1 MKSLVALIF
10 VLAFVG
16 LGQPALM
23 NIHRFRSGGS
33 DTPVLSTRSPPDIK
47 IRDLRKQ
54 FIKEILKP
62 NLTKWYGHTLLHHGL
77 WFDVGKI
84 LKDMTK
90 NVERNNYKKISLL
103 SPAPLLK
110 YKLRS

>member
-1 MKSLVALIF
+1 MKSLVVLIF

-62 NLTKWYGHTLLHHGL
+62 NLAKWYGHYGL

-84 LKDMTK
+84 LKDMMK
-90 NVERNNYKKISLL
+90 NGERNNYKKISLL

-110 YKLRS
+110 YKLRL

>member
-16 LGQPALM
+16 LGQPALV

-33 DTPVLSTRSPPDIK
+33 DTPVLSTRSPPEIK
-47 IRDLRKQ
+47 VRDLRKQ
-54 FIKEILKP
+54 FIREILKP
-62 NLTKWYGHTLLHHGL
+62 NLAKWYGHYGL

-90 NVERNNYKKISLL
+90 NGERNNNKKISLL

-110 YKLRS
+110 YKLRL

>member
-23 NIHRFRSGGS
+23 NIHRFRSDGV
-33 DTPVLSTRSPPDIK
+33 DTIVLSTRSPPDIK

-62 NLTKWYGHTLLHHGL
+62 NLTKWYGHLYCGL
-77 WFDVGKI
+77 WFDAGKI
-84 LKDMTK
+84 LKDMMK
-90 NVERNNYKKISLL
+90 NGERDNYKKISLL

-110 YKLRS
+110 YKLRL

>member
-62 NLTKWYGHTLLHHGL
+62 NLTKWYAHLYYGL

-110 YKLRS
+110 YKLRL

>member
-62 NLTKWYGHTLLHHGL
+62 NLAKWYGHYGL

-90 NVERNNYKKISLL
+90 NGERNNYKKISLL
-103 SPAPLLK
+103 SPTPLLK
-110 YKLRS
+110 YKLRL

>member
-1 MKSLVALIF
+1 MKSLVVLIF

-62 NLTKWYGHTLLHHGL
+62 NLAKWYGHYGL

-90 NVERNNYKKISLL
+90 NGERDNYKKISLL

-110 YKLRS
+110 YKLRL

>member
-16 LGQPALM
+16 LGQPALT

-47 IRDLRKQ
+47 ISDLRKQ

-62 NLTKWYGHTLLHHGL
+62 SLTKWYVHLYYGL

-90 NVERNNYKKISLL
+90 NGERDNYKKISLL

-110 YKLRS
+110 YKLRL

>member
-1 MKSLVALIF
+1 MKSLVVLIF

-62 NLTKWYGHTLLHHGL
+62 NLAKWYGHYGL

-90 NVERNNYKKISLL
+90 NGERNNYMKISLL

-110 YKLRS
+110 YKLRL

>member
-33 DTPVLSTRSPPDIK
+33 DTPVLSTRSPPDIQ

-62 NLTKWYGHTLLHHGL
+62 NLAKWYGHYGL

-90 NVERNNYKKISLL
+90 NGERDNYKKISLL

-110 YKLRS
+110 YKLRL

>member
-1 MKSLVALIF
+1 MKSLVVLIF

-33 DTPVLSTRSPPDIK
+33 DSPVLRVLSTRSPPDIK

-62 NLTKWYGHTLLHHGL
+62 NLAKWYGHYGL

-90 NVERNNYKKISLL
+90 NGERDNYKKISLL
-103 SPAPLLK
+103 SPGPLLK
-110 YKLRS
+110 YKLRL

>member
-1 MKSLVALIF
+1 MKSLVVLIF

-62 NLTKWYGHTLLHHGL
+62 NLAKWYGHYGL

-90 NVERNNYKKISLL
+90 NGERNNYKKISLL

-110 YKLRS
+110 YKLRL

>member
-1 MKSLVALIF
+1 MKSLVVLIF

-62 NLTKWYGHTLLHHGL
+62 NLAKWYGHYGL

-84 LKDMTK
+84 FKDMTK
-90 NVERNNYKKISLL
+90 NGERDNYKKISLL

-110 YKLRS
+110 YKLRL

>member
-1 MKSLVALIF
+1 MKSLVVLIF

-62 NLTKWYGHTLLHHGL
+62 NLAKWYGHYGL

-110 YKLRS
+110 YKLRL

>member
-10 VLAFVG
+10 VMAFVG

-62 NLTKWYGHTLLHHGL
+62 NLAKWYGHYGL

-90 NVERNNYKKISLL
+90 NGERNNYKKISLL

-110 YKLRS
+110 YKLRL

>member
-33 DTPVLSTRSPPDIK
+33 DTPVLSTRSPRPDIQ
-47 IRDLRKQ
+47 IGDLRKQ

-62 NLTKWYGHTLLHHGL
+62 NLAKWYGHYGL

-90 NVERNNYKKISLL
+90 NGERNNYKKISLL

-110 YKLRS
+110 YKLRL

>member
-33 DTPVLSTRSPPDIK
+33 DTPVLSTRSPPDIS

-62 NLTKWYGHTLLHHGL
+62 NLAKWYGHYGL

-90 NVERNNYKKISLL
+90 NVQWDKYKKISLL

-110 YKLRS
+110 YKLRL

>member
-62 NLTKWYGHTLLHHGL
+62 NLTKWYGHYGL

-84 LKDMTK
+84 LKDMMK
-90 NVERNNYKKISLL
+90 NGERNNYKKISWL

-110 YKLRS
+110 YKLRL